1 MRTRE
6 EIRETLRRK
15 EKQEKKKNT
24 VGTIIAIVSFLI
36 AFIGWLTWEPV
47 TEYLRQLD
55 IIYPVLYGMLVLIVT
70 IIAIKYTQPNN

>member
-15 EKQEKKKNT
+15 EKQEKRRNII
-24 VGTIIAIVSFLI
+24 GTIIAIVSFLL
-36 AFIGWLTWEPV
+36 AFAGWLTWEPV
-47 TEYLRQLD
+47 TQYLRQLD

-70 IIAIKYTQPNN
+70 IIAIKYSTNN

>member
-15 EKQEKKKNT
+15 EKQEKRRNII
-24 VGTIIAIVSFLI
+24 VTIIAIVSFLL
-36 AFIGWLTWEPV
+36 AFAGWLTWEPV
-47 TEYLRQLD
+47 SNYLRQLD

-70 IIAIKYTQPNN
+70 IIAIKYSTDN